1 MKKVLIATTNSGKV
15 EIYRPIFNKRNIE
28 VVTLNDFDIAEAPEE
43 SGKTTVENALIKA
56 RYYHNLTNLPTFA
69 NDSGLLLS
77 KLSKE
82 EQAGLFVRR
91 DGIKELTDQ
100 EMIARYIEKLN
111 KVGGKSNGYWDVGL
125 AIINEEG
132 KEFTKQ
138 IKVKFFL
145 TNTPSPI
152 VKRGIPLDSITYDK
166 KLKKYKSELSY
177 EERKQ
182 TERKADRITERFIL
196 RAFR

>member
-1 MKKVLIATTNSGKV
+1 MKKVLIASTNSGKV
-15 EIYRPIFNKRNIE
+15 EIYRPIFNKLNIE
-28 VVTLNDFDIAEAPEE
+28 VVTLNDFDMAEAPEE
-43 SGKTTVENALIKA
+43 NGQTTVENALIKA
-56 RYYHNLTNLPTFA
+56 RYYHNLTNLPTLA
-69 NDSGLLLS
+69 NDSGLFID

-111 KVGGKSNGYWDVGL
+111 KVGGKSTGHWDVGL

-138 IKVKFFL
+138 IKVKFLL

-166 KLKKYKSELSY
+166 KLKKYKSELMF